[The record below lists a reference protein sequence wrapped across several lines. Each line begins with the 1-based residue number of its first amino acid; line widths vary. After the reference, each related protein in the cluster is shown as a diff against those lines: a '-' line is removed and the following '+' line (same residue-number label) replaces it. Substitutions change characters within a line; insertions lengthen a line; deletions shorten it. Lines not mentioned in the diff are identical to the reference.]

1 MYVNAFFFWK
11 KKSKTSVVC
20 FRFQHF
26 LSLFLLIIIHTHQWT
41 TIETDNINYK
51 ISSLTCS
58 LTLLLK
64 MDNISKNEFLKE
76 IFIKNMTS
84 FFLLFTRSFWNTLHN
99 FFQHNCPGILLHLL
113 CKFHVNFLFLL
124 MSFNVMQ

>member
-1 MYVNAFFFWK
+1 MYVNAFFFFK
-11 KKSKTSVVC
+11 KQNICSMLPFSTL
-20 FRFQHF
+20 

-64 MDNISKNEFLKE
+64 MDNISKNKFLKE

-84 FFLLFTRSFWNTLHN
+84 FFFYSLEVFWTLCTI